1 MTLVVP
7 YLCPIPIGPGSTGL
21 FGIGLRRMVEPL
33 MLKETQGHIHDN
45 VGGIAQLRR
54 GRRYGLAAQAAQG
67 GDGTHRCV
75 VGEGKFGSHG
85 IAQTLGSWL
94 MSVVS

>member
-33 MLKETQGHIHDN
+33 MLKETQGHIMTMS
-45 VGGIAQLRR
+45 
-54 GRRYGLAAQAAQG
+54 AALLSLEG
-67 GDGTHRCV
+67 
-75 VGEGKFGSHG
+75 GEGMGWPHRLHRAEMGRIVAS
-85 IAQTLGSWL
+85 
-94 MSVVS
+94 